1 VIALNSAV
9 ALTTRLATTSI
20 DWKITLPFTAAAIAG
35 VLTGTKVADR
45 LDPQRS
51 LRAFAVL
58 LVAVAAYTAIRAGIA
73 LA

>member
-1 VIALNSAV
+1 
-9 ALTTRLATTSI
+9 
-20 DWKITLPFTAAAIAG
+20 